1 MSPDVHGSKDQ
12 VSLGKG
18 STMKAAL
25 RRGAGRMEC
34 VELPV
39 PEPGAGEVLIRVRK
53 VGVCGSDV
61 NRVVE
66 RTDRWD
72 TVVLGHELAG
82 EVAALGPG
90 SDAGLAVGDRVTAAP
105 LVPNPDSSWSRRG
118 LYSLGEDYGFVGSR
132 ANGAMAEYVVVPR
145 ANVLALPPGLPLEL
159 GALIEPVT
167 VCLHPLLRL
176 GNLLGASAI
185 VTGAGAIGLLALQAL
200 RAMGVR
206 SVIVSDVVD
215 AKLAVA
221 RALGADGTVNPA
233 RESLRDAAAAFPEG
247 GADVVFESSG
257 SNPAKKDAIA
267 CAKGGGAVLLVGTT
281 PQDVS
286 FEAPLFERITRKE
299 LRLAGSWMSY
309 SAPFPGPE
317 WTTGL
322 WLLASGRVR
331 SEGLI
336 THRYP
341 LARVADAFDMIL
353 GGRETFIKVMLEP

>member
-1 MSPDVHGSKDQ
+1 
-12 VSLGKG
+12 
-18 STMKAAL
+18 MKAAL

-34 VELPV
+34 VELPA
-39 PEPGAGEVLIRVRK
+39 PEPRAGEVLIRVREA
-53 VGVCGSDV
+53 GICGSDV

-72 TVVLGHELAG
+72 SIVLGHELAG

-90 SDAGLAVGDRVTAAP
+90 AAAAAGGGLAVGDRVTAAP
-105 LVPNPDSSWSRRG
+105 LVPNPASPWSQRG
-118 LYSLGEDYGFVGSR
+118 LYSLGDDYSFVGSR
-132 ANGAMAEYVVVPR
+132 VNGAFAEYVVVPR
-145 ANVLALPPGLPLEL
+145 ANVLRLPAGLPFEL
-159 GALIEPVT
+159 GALIEPLT

-185 VTGAGAIGLLALQAL
+185 VTGAGTIGLLALQAL

-206 SVIVSDVVD
+206 TVIVSDVVD

-221 RALGADGTVNPA
+221 RVLGADATVNPA
-233 RESLRDAAAAFPEG
+233 RESLRDAAAALPEG

-257 SNPAKKDAIA
+257 SAPAKKDAIA
-267 CAKGGGAVLLVGTT
+267 CAKGGGSVLLVGTT
-281 PQDVS
+281 PQGLS
-286 FEAPLFERITRKE
+286 FEAPLWERITRKE
-299 LRLAGSWMSY
+299 LRLSGSWMSY

-322 WLLASGRVR
+322 WLLQSGRVR
-331 SEGLI
+331 AEGLI

-341 LARVADAFDMIL
+341 LERVADAFAMIL

>member
-1 MSPDVHGSKDQ
+1 
-12 VSLGKG
+12 
-18 STMKAAL
+18 MKAAL

-39 PEPGAGEVLIRVRK
+39 PEPRAGEVLIRVRT
-53 VGVCGSDV
+53 VGICGSDI

-72 TVVLGHELAG
+72 SVVLGHELAG

-90 SDAGLAVGDRVTAAP
+90 SDAGGLAVGERVTAAP
-105 LVPNPDSSWSRRG
+105 LVPNAASSWSQRG
-118 LYSLGEDYGFVGSR
+118 LYSLGDDYGFVGSR
-132 ANGAMAEYVVVPR
+132 AHGAMAEYVAVPR
-145 ANVLALPPGLPLEL
+145 SNVLALPPGLSFEL

-200 RAMGVR
+200 KAMGAR
-206 SVIVSDVVD
+206 TVIVSDVVE
-215 AKLAVA
+215 AKLAAA
-221 RALGADGTVNPA
+221 RSLGADTTVNPT
-233 RESLRDAAAAFPEG
+233 RGSLRDAAAALPEG

-267 CAKGGGAVLLVGTT
+267 CAKGGGTVLLVGTT

-299 LRLAGSWMSY
+299 LRVVGSWMSY

-322 WLLASGRVR
+322 WLLESGRVR
-331 SEGLI
+331 AEGLI

-341 LARVADAFDMIL
+341 LERVADAFAMIL